1 MNPSRGPARE
11 MYISISLTQIVSSRN
26 LESNRSSEGL
36 WSSLQN
42 RCSGGHNS
50 HICGNQ
56 SILGL
61 ECTIGYRAGG
71 ADHEERSYIKS
82 IISKN
87 LDFYA
92 FDAMPSCDVYVD
104 FDVMFALYDKH
115 MLSEGV

>member
-50 HICGNQ
+50 HFCGTL

-61 ECTIGYRAGG
+61 ECTLGYPIGG
-71 ADHEERSYIKS
+71 AYHEDRSYIKS
-82 IISKN
+82 LISNN

-92 FDAMPSCDVYVD
+92 F
-104 FDVMFALYDKH
+104 
-115 MLSEGV
+115 